1 MGQLLTKKSFSPQN
15 ELHTAKLC
23 FSVVLKNFCRNSLKA
38 SLFIK
43 KIDYPRKKL
52 RNTQKDNFSNNFENG
67 KARGKFGFG
76 VNNCFCSKQ

>member
-43 KIDYPRKKL
+43 KIAIPERSLEILRKITFPTILKME
-52 RNTQKDNFSNNFENG
+52 KPEENLDL
-67 KARGKFGFG
+67 
-76 VNNCFCSKQ
+76 V